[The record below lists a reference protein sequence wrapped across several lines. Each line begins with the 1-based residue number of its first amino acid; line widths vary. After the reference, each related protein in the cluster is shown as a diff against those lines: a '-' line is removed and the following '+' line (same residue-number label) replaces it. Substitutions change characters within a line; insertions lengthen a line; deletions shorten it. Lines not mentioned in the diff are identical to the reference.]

1 MLIWMIHGIEVD
13 IELPSEG
20 TTGAGDQQGGASATT
35 FLREE
40 QPLPKCHP
48 SLLFP
53 CQDGGMAAKEG
64 GGEQGAGVWW
74 IYFHPCPRCGA
85 EPWTPPG
92 VMQLLGIKTLTSETL
107 ISNGKEFQ
115 GCCGRILCHR
125 LPLPRIGIH
134 LGKGEVSLGH
144 SSLQKQPTVC
154 ADGPQHVWGTQESVL
169 PFPQPLRFVLGIPR
183 ASSGSLHFV
192 DNTKLGSRVAIQQDG
207 V

>member
-1 MLIWMIHGIEVD
+1 MGSRGTSSCPLKAPQGWETSKVVLL
-13 IELPSEG
+13 LPPSYG
-20 TTGAGDQQGGASATT
+20 
-35 FLREE
+35 RNK
-40 QPLPKCHP
+40 PLPKCHP
-48 SLLFP
+48 SLLCP

-125 LPLPRIGIH
+125 LPLPRTGIH
-134 LGKGEVSLGH
+134 VGKSEVSLCH
-144 SSLQKQPTVC
+144 SSLQKQPMVC
-154 ADGPQHVWGTQESVL
+154 ADGPQHVWGTQESVFL
-169 PFPQPLRFVLGIPR
+169 FPSF
-183 ASSGSLHFV
+183 
-192 DNTKLGSRVAIQQDG
+192 
-207 V
+207 